1 MIFDFNRV
9 IKFSG
14 SEAGREGL
22 FNHPENFLQ
31 NECSK
36 SRTVKKNLVN
46 ILRKK
51 EIFFLELSFSK
62 MPKLPEV
69 SLMVAVLFTLRG
81 DKETSCEYFE
91 QMLLHFYNINI

>member
-1 MIFDFNRV
+1 MKD
-9 IKFSG
+9 
-14 SEAGREGL
+14 SEETSCE
-22 FNHPENFLQ
+22 HSQ
-31 NECSK
+31 
-36 SRTVKKNLVN
+36 
-46 ILRKK
+46 KK

-69 SLMVAVLFTLRG
+69 SLMVAVLFTLTG

>member
-9 IKFSG
+9 IKISG

-36 SRTVKKNLVN
+36 SRTVKEETSCEHSSKKRN
-46 ILRKK
+46 I
-51 EIFFLELSFSK
+51 FLELSFSK

-81 DKETSCEYFE
+81 DKR
-91 QMLLHFYNINI
+91 NIL

>member
-9 IKFSG
+9 IKISG

-22 FNHPENFLQ
+22 FNHPENFPQ

-36 SRTVKKNLVN
+36 TRTVKKHFVN
-46 ILRKK
+46 IHKK